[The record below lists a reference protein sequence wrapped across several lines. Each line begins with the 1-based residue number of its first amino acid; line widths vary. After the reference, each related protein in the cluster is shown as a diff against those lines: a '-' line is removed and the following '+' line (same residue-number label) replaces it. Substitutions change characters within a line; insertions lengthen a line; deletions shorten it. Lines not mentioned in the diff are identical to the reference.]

1 MSTTPVSTFQSRGRF
16 VGGTPAQSIR
26 DSRSGLG
33 GPKHIFQSYRLVGEY
48 EKPWLSNKAMKSTKW
63 NDLIVGIFILLGIVG
78 GAVVGFFT
86 VWEYRQQDVSFHC
99 CCSIEETSANKTLQ
113 MCLIYED
120 DFKTFN
126 TDVWSREVQID
137 GFGNGAFDWTTTD
150 DKNSYVDAEGL
161 HIVPTLTN
169 ETTSIT
175 TDQMFANYTLNIG
188 NQQGGDGSCTSTTNS
203 SCFLRSN
210 PEKGVMIPPVRSARL
225 TTKGKKSIRYGQVEV
240 VAKMPK
246 GDWLWPAIWM
256 MPEES
261 VYGDWPK
268 SGEIDIA
275 ESRGNDAK
283 YPGGGRNVY
292 YGTTHW
298 GKFAVMSS
306 HICTILININRSY
319 PADRRLL
326 AFVQGEEDPPW

>member
-1 MSTTPVSTFQSRGRF
+1 MSVSILAVSWEIPF
-16 VGGTPAQSIR
+16 A
-26 DSRSGLG
+26 
-33 GPKHIFQSYRLVGEY
+33 
-48 EKPWLSNKAMKSTKW
+48 NKA
-63 NDLIVGIFILLGIVG
+63 
-78 GAVVGFFT
+78 
-86 VWEYRQQDVSFHC
+86 
-99 CCSIEETSANKTLQ
+99 LQ
-113 MCLIYED
+113 LCLIYED

-126 TDVWSREVQID
+126 TDVWSHEVQID

-150 DKNSYVDAEGL
+150 EKNSYVDAEGL

-175 TDQMFANYTLNIG
+175 PDQMWANYTLNIG
-188 NQQGGDGSCTSTTNS
+188 NQQGGDGTCTSSSNS
-203 SCFLRSN
+203 SCFIRSN
-210 PEKGVMIPPVRSARL
+210 PEKGAMIPPVRSARL

-261 VYGDWPK
+261 VYGDWPR

-275 ESRGNDAK
+275 ESRGNDVK
-283 YPGGGRNVY
+283 YAGGGRNLY

-298 GKFAVMSS
+298 GKTAIV
-306 HICTILININRSY
+306 ILLNLRNTDNQQQA
-319 PADRRLL
+319 PLRRPTPTG
-326 AFVQGEEDPPW
+326 VPPR

>member
-1 MSTTPVSTFQSRGRF
+1 MSVSILAVSWEIPF
-16 VGGTPAQSIR
+16 A
-26 DSRSGLG
+26 
-33 GPKHIFQSYRLVGEY
+33 
-48 EKPWLSNKAMKSTKW
+48 NKA
-63 NDLIVGIFILLGIVG
+63 
-78 GAVVGFFT
+78 
-86 VWEYRQQDVSFHC
+86 
-99 CCSIEETSANKTLQ
+99 LQ
-113 MCLIYED
+113 LCLIYED

-126 TDVWSREVQID
+126 TDVWSHEVQID

-150 DKNSYVDAEGL
+150 EKNSYVDAEGL

-175 TDQMFANYTLNIG
+175 PDQMWANYTLNIG
-188 NQQGGDGSCTSTTNS
+188 NQQGGDGTCTSSSNS
-203 SCFLRSN
+203 SCFIRSN
-210 PEKGVMIPPVRSARL
+210 PEKGAMIPPVRSARL

-261 VYGDWPK
+261 VYGDWPR

-275 ESRGNDAK
+275 ESRGNDVK
-283 YPGGGRNVY
+283 YAGGGRNLY

-298 GKFAVMSS
+298 GKTAIV
-306 HICTILININRSY
+306 ILLNLRNTDNQQQA
-319 PADRRLL
+319 PLRRPTRTG
-326 AFVQGEEDPPW
+326 VPPR